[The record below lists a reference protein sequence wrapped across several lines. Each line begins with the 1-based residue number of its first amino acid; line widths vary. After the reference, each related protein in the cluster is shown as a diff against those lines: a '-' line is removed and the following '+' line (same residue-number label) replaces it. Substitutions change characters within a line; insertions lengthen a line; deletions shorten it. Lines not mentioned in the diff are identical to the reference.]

1 MPGSLHNFLSLR
13 PIALVLLLGIALSA
27 CSPGPQP
34 VVTVSKGSRIAIIGG
49 NICARMLHYGH
60 LEAAFH
66 LRHPDS
72 LLFIR
77 NLCDGG
83 DMPGFRPHPARNT
96 PWAFPG
102 AEAYY
107 EELANPSHSEGHFS
121 YPDEWLDTLN
131 ADIILAF
138 WGYNAA
144 QFGPDRLPTFKAEL
158 RAFIRHTLGQAY
170 NNIHPPQLILVTP
183 TAIQDL
189 SATADLPKGHR
200 QNAML
205 SLYTDA
211 IQEVAVAEGVPVV
224 DLFEPSKAWYAEGQP
239 LTIDGLQLNDAGNQ
253 RVASYLADQL
263 FGKSPEISV
272 EPDTLR
278 KAVQDKNWFWANDYK
293 IPNSVHVYGRRYEPY
308 GPDNYP
314 AEIRKIRAMT
324 AVRDTA
330 IWKLLQGEPYD
341 LKTAD
346 ARTPYLPLVE
356 TNFKPADGL
365 MPYQYG
371 ADAEATLTAAPGY
384 KVELF
389 ASEKEF
395 EDLANPVQLSFDN
408 KGRLWVAVM
417 PSYPHYK
424 PGDKRPND
432 KILILEDTDGD
443 GKADRQ
449 TTFADGLHLPIG
461 FEIAPEGVYV
471 SQGSSLVLL
480 TDTDGDDRADRRE
493 ILLGGFDD
501 HDTHHAISAF
511 CADPSGAIFM
521 GEGTFLHT
529 NVETV
534 YGTVRGTN
542 GGFYRYNPAR
552 HRLERTAQL
561 AIPNPWGIAFDAW
574 GQPFFAETSGPD
586 VRWMSPG
593 TIAPV
598 YGKASPKAAN
608 IIEAA
613 HRVRPTSG
621 LEFVSSRHFP
631 DEVQGDLLI
640 NNTIGFLG
648 TKQHQMLEAG
658 TGYSSRHRQDLLQ
671 SSDPHFRPVDM
682 EFAPDGSLY
691 LADWHNRLIGHMQHN
706 ARDPLRDHAHG
717 RIYRVTYPGRPFV
730 SPAEIDGAAV
740 PTLLDNLKLPE
751 YRTRYRTRR
760 ELRGRNAADVLPAL
774 RRWTVNLDTLDAGYE
789 RHLLEALWVSWGL
802 NQVEEPL
809 LRQLLKAKDY
819 RVRAAA
825 VRVLRYT
832 GHQVADQADLLLAC
846 AGDPNGRVRLEAV
859 VAASWLEPA
868 VARSVLERAEQ
879 EAVDEWMEPVYAI
892 LRERL
897 YTDRPVASAGL
908 EATLSPGQQ
917 VYEREGS
924 CITCH
929 QPDGKGLTASGFPPL
944 AGSEWVTGSKE
955 RLIKLTLKGLHGP
968 IEVNGQTY
976 PGQVPMTAF
985 EGLLSDKEIAD
996 VLSYV
1001 RNAFGNSATPI
1012 APAEVKRVRTAVAE
1026 KEGFYRPA
1034 ELLGQHPK

>member
-1 MPGSLHNFLSLR
+1 MFNCFPPFPRCFPLILMLSV
-13 PIALVLLLGIALSA
+13 LVNS
-27 CSPGPQP
+27 CTSDQQPQ
-34 VVTVSKGSRIAIIGG
+34 VNVQKGSRIALIGG

-60 LEAAFH
+60 LETAFH

-107 EELANPSHSEGHFS
+107 EELANPSHSEGHFP

-144 QFGPDRLPTFKAEL
+144 QFGPGRLPTFKAEL

-170 NNIHPPQLILVTP
+170 NDIRPPQLILVTP

-189 SATADLPKGHR
+189 SATTDLPKGHQ

-205 SLYTDA
+205 SLYANA
-211 IQEVAVAEGVPVV
+211 IQEIAVAEGVPVI

-263 FGKSPEISV
+263 FGESPKIRV
-272 EPDTLR
+272 ATGAVR
-278 KAVQDKNWFWANDYK
+278 KAVLDKNWFWANDYK

-314 AEIRKIRAMT
+314 AEIRKIRALT

-330 IWKLLQGEPYD
+330 IWKLLQSEPYD

-346 ARTPYLPLVE
+346 AHTPSLPPVE
-356 TNFKPADGL
+356 TNFDPADGL
-365 MPYQYG
+365 IPYRYG
-371 ADAEATLTAAPGY
+371 AEAEATLTTAPGY
-384 KVELF
+384 QVELF

-424 PGDKRPND
+424 PGDERPND
-432 KILILEDTDGD
+432 KILILEDADGD

-449 TTFADGLHLPIG
+449 ATFADGLHLPIG

-493 ILLGGFDD
+493 ILLSGFDD

-552 HRLERTAQL
+552 
-561 AIPNPWGIAFDAW
+561 
-574 GQPFFAETSGPD
+574 
-586 VRWMSPG
+586 
-593 TIAPV
+593 
-598 YGKASPKAAN
+598 
-608 IIEAA
+608 
-613 HRVRPTSG
+613 
-621 LEFVSSRHFP
+621 
-631 DEVQGDLLI
+631 
-640 NNTIGFLG
+640 
-648 TKQHQMLEAG
+648 
-658 TGYSSRHRQDLLQ
+658 
-671 SSDPHFRPVDM
+671 
-682 EFAPDGSLY
+682 
-691 LADWHNRLIGHMQHN
+691 
-706 ARDPLRDHAHG
+706 
-717 RIYRVTYPGRPFV
+717 
-730 SPAEIDGAAV
+730 
-740 PTLLDNLKLPE
+740 
-751 YRTRYRTRR
+751 
-760 ELRGRNAADVLPAL
+760 
-774 RRWTVNLDTLDAGYE
+774 
-789 RHLLEALWVSWGL
+789 RHL
-802 NQVEEPL
+802 
-809 LRQLLKAKDY
+809 
-819 RVRAAA
+819 
-825 VRVLRYT
+825 
-832 GHQVADQADLLLAC
+832 
-846 AGDPNGRVRLEAV
+846 
-859 VAASWLEPA
+859 
-868 VARSVLERAEQ
+868 
-879 EAVDEWMEPVYAI
+879 
-892 LRERL
+892 
-897 YTDRPVASAGL
+897 
-908 EATLSPGQQ
+908 
-917 VYEREGS
+917 
-924 CITCH
+924 
-929 QPDGKGLTASGFPPL
+929 
-944 AGSEWVTGSKE
+944 
-955 RLIKLTLKGLHGP
+955 
-968 IEVNGQTY
+968 
-976 PGQVPMTAF
+976 
-985 EGLLSDKEIAD
+985 
-996 VLSYV
+996 
-1001 RNAFGNSATPI
+1001 
-1012 APAEVKRVRTAVAE
+1012 
-1026 KEGFYRPA
+1026 
-1034 ELLGQHPK
+1034 